1 MQSRGCE
8 GGQPAGGSPL
18 SWGPVMRG
26 FRASAWGAGSA
37 LLWPWRAH
45 HTLPHSPQSSRQ
57 VCAPLAPRP
66 GRFRQHSLRTRPPG
80 WIGSHWGSDLWL
92 VAPSGQRPGACGQGP
107 TAPFGD
113 RARVH
118 PPVAFVRSPAWPLGP
133 VWGQELAVCA
143 GVGGQ
148 PCWSSRQMQGTALC
162 PLLREGRGAR
172 CPRGGRPADRTQV
185 VPRRGR
191 SFFSSWYFHK
201 VCEFPNVIVEFLL
214 QKDSCK

>member
-37 LLWPWRAH
+37 LLSPWRAH

-107 TAPFGD
+107 TAPFGN

-118 PPVAFVRSPAWPLGP
+118 PPVAFVRSPAWSLGP

-148 PCWSSRQMQGTALC
+148 PCWSSLQMPAAQG
-162 PLLREGRGAR
+162 GAR
-172 CPRGGRPADRTQV
+172 CPGVPEEGGPQTE
-185 VPRRGR
+185 PR
-191 SFFSSWYFHK
+191 
-201 VCEFPNVIVEFLL
+201 
-214 QKDSCK
+214 SCHAGDALSLVHGIFIKCVNFQM